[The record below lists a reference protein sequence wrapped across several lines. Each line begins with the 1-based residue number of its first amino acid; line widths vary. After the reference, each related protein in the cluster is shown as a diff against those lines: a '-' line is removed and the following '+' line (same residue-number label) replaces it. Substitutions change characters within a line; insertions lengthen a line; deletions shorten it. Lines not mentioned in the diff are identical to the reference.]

1 MQVIKLK
8 KRTANGMELITLVVT
23 MYCILSGIRI
33 NKTELQVLS
42 YLIKYG
48 VRKSTKDMIIRSQ
61 ILNSLNSL
69 ENTMTR
75 LRKLG
80 LLTRDKEGL
89 PAVIPA
95 LSFVPENKMGMIVQL
110 ENL

>member
-23 MYCILSGIRI
+23 MYCLLSGIRI

-42 YLIKYG
+42 YLIRYG
-48 VRKSTKDMIIRSQ
+48 VKKSTKDMIVRSQ
-61 ILNSLNSL
+61 ILSPGSL
-69 ENTMTR
+69 ENTFTR

-80 LLTRDKEGL
+80 LMVYDKDGL
-89 PAVIPA
+89 PMITSK
-95 LSFVPENKMGMIVQL
+95 LNFQPENKMGMIVQL